1 MRRGMLRGREEG
13 VDGYVLKLSKS
24 SLLGNRLGLRR
35 SSKGDWRSDLP
46 WGCRRRYD
54 FVALVLEISFR
65 HIDIKIVERR
75 WRRMLYFVA
84 S

>member
-35 SSKGDWRSDLP
+35 ASKGDWRSDLP